1 MAERFTQIKAA
12 FDLFDRNMDGFITV
26 EDLGAVLES
35 LGQNNTAF
43 ELQSMI
49 AMVDSDGDGA
59 INFEEFSML
68 MELKPNGVDSD
79 EEMTRAFRMFDM
91 DKDGFISEAE
101 LCHIM
106 YNLGS
111 NLSGDEVKEMMRVAD
126 TDGDGRLSYEEF
138 KQIMDRI

>member
-138 KQIMDRI
+138 KQIMHRI